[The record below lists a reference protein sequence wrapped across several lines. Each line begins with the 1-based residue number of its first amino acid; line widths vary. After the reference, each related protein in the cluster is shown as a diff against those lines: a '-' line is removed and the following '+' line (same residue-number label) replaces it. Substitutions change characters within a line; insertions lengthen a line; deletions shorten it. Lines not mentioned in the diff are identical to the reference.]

1 MYNTHWVVLYLRIS
15 NITKK
20 LKKKIKRKER
30 VILYCCKS

>member
-20 LKKKIKRKER
+20 FKKKNQEKRTSYI
-30 VILYCCKS
+30 ILL